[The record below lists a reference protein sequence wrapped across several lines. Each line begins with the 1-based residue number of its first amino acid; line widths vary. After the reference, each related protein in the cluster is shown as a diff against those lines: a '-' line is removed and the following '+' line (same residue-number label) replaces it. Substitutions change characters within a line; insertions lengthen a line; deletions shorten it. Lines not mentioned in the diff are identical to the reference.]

1 MPQGASLSFEGDL
14 ADTAEKAFSRFL
26 SRPHDHKA
34 AQIGDFIYSEGSVRF
49 YGFPDELQVIE
60 VVQVSFGL
68 SLFYDGPEPPTGLYD
83 ELLNLSSTTTT
94 IFKGYFTDFISSQ
107 FLPLYKR

>member
-1 MPQGASLSFEGDL
+1 VDP
-14 ADTAEKAFSRFL
+14 AEKAFAKFL
-26 SRPHDHKA
+26 LRLHDHKA
-34 AQIGDFIYSEGSVRF
+34 AQIGGFTYTKGLVRF

-60 VVQVSFGL
+60 VKQVLFGL

-94 IFKGYFTDFISSQ
+94 IFKGNFTDFISSQ
-107 FLPLYKR
+107 IIPPLNR